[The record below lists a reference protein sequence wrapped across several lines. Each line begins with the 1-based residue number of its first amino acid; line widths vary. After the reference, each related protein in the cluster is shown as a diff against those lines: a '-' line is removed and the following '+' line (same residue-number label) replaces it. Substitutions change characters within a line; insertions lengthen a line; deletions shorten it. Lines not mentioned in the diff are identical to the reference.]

1 MRSLTPLRPRWLVI
15 SALGVVMI
23 LTWGSSY
30 YLMTVLAAPVAQSTG
45 WGLNAITGALSAGLL
60 TAALVSPRVG
70 RLIARFGGR
79 PVLAA
84 GVLALALGLVIL
96 ALAQTLWAFWLG
108 WLVLGAGMAA
118 TLYDPAFAT
127 LGRLYGAEARSAIT
141 ALTLWGG
148 FASTVCWP
156 LSALM
161 LEHWGWRG
169 VALAYAGL
177 HLCLT
182 LPLVWL
188 ALPREAEAPPP
199 APDQITPSQ
208 PVSRTEARQLVMMG
222 GLLVL
227 NGLVV
232 VNISIWLFTLLQ
244 AQGISL
250 AQAVALGALIGP
262 AQVGARLIEMAG
274 RGRHH
279 PIWTMI
285 ASTGSIASGL
295 VLLAAGLNLPA
306 LALILYGA
314 GNGLFSIARGA
325 LPLALFGPV
334 RFPVLMGQLARPA
347 LMAQA
352 IAPLAGAFMI
362 STLGEGM
369 SLYVLA
375 ALGLAN
381 IALTW
386 AMWRSTRNP
395 LRI

>member
-1 MRSLTPLRPRWLVI
+1 MSDLRIARPRWQVI

-30 YLMTVLAAPVAQSTG
+30 YLMTVLAAPVAAATG

-60 TAALVSPRVG
+60 TAALISPPVG
-70 RLIARFGGR
+70 RMIARYGGR

-84 GVLALALGLVIL
+84 GVVALALGLVLL
-96 ALAQTLWAFWLG
+96 AVAQVLWVFWLG
-108 WLVLGAGMAA
+108 WLVLGLGMAA

-127 LGRLYGAEARSAIT
+127 LGRLYGADARSAIT
-141 ALTLWGG
+141 TLTLWGG

-161 LEHWGWRG
+161 LEMWGWRG

-188 ALPREAEAPPP
+188 VLPREVEAPPP
-199 APDQITPSQ
+199 APDQIAPPSPLSQ
-208 PVSRTEARQLVMMG
+208 TEARQLLMMA

-232 VNISIWLFTLLQ
+232 VNVSIWLFKLLQ
-244 AQGISL
+244 AQGITL
-250 AQAVALGALIGP
+250 GQAVALGALIGP

-285 ASTGSIASGL
+285 ASTGAIGAGL
-295 VLLAAGLNLPA
+295 VLLASGVQLPA

-325 LPLALFGPV
+325 LPLALFGPA
-334 RFPVLMGQLARPA
+334 RFPVLMGRLARPA

-352 IAPLAGAFMI
+352 VAPMAGAFLI
-362 STLGEGM
+362 SAAGAGVTLY
-369 SLYVLA
+369 LLA
-375 ALGLAN
+375 ALGLTN
-381 IALTW
+381 MALTW
-386 AMWRSTRNP
+386 AMWRSTRHP
-395 LRI
+395 LRT

>member
-1 MRSLTPLRPRWLVI
+1 MPELGPDRARWVVI
-15 SALGVVMI
+15 SALGIVMI

-30 YLMTVLAAPVAQSTG
+30 YLMTVLAAPVAAATG

-60 TAALVSPRVG
+60 TAAWCSPSVG
-70 RLIARFGGR
+70 RLIARYGGR
-79 PVLAA
+79 PVLAG
-84 GVLALALGLVIL
+84 GVVALAIGLVLL
-96 ALAQTLWAFWLG
+96 ASAPALWVFWLG
-108 WLVLGAGMAA
+108 WFVLGIGMAA

-127 LGRLYGAEARSAIT
+127 LGRLYGADARSAIT
-141 ALTLWGG
+141 TLTLWGG

-161 LEHWGWRG
+161 LEAWGWRG
-169 VALAYAGL
+169 VALAYAGV

-188 ALPREAEAPPP
+188 ALPREAEAPPLVS
-199 APDQITPSQ
+199 DQIAPS
-208 PVSRTEARQLVMMG
+208 PPPSLTEARQLAMMA

-232 VNISIWLFTLLQ
+232 VNVSIWLFKLLQ
-244 AQGISL
+244 AQGIGL

-274 RGRHH
+274 RGRYH

-285 ASTGSIASGL
+285 ASTGAIALGL
-295 VLLAAGLNLPA
+295 VLLASGLRLPA

-325 LPLALFGPV
+325 LPLALFGPA
-334 RFPVLMGQLARPA
+334 RFPVLMGRLARPA

-352 IAPLAGAFMI
+352 VAPMAGAFVI
-362 STLGEGM
+362 SAMGEGAT
-369 SLYVLA
+369 LYLLA
-375 ALGLAN
+375 ALGTLN
-381 IALTW
+381 VALTW
-386 AMWRSTRNP
+386 AMWRSTRYP
-395 LRI
+395 LTT

>member
-1 MRSLTPLRPRWLVI
+1 MQNLTPQRPRMLVI

-30 YLMTVLAAPVAQSTG
+30 YLMTVLAAPVATATG
-45 WGLNAITGALSAGLL
+45 WGLNSITGALSAGLL
-60 TAALVSPRVG
+60 VAALCSPRVG
-70 RLIARFGGR
+70 RMIARHGGR
-79 PVLAA
+79 PVLAT
-84 GVLALALGLVIL
+84 GVIALVLGLVL
-96 ALAQTLWAFWLG
+96 LGVAQALWVFWMG
-108 WLVLGAGMAA
+108 WLVLGVGMAA
-118 TLYDPAFAT
+118 TLYDAGFAT

-141 ALTLWGG
+141 TLTLWGG

-161 LEHWGWRG
+161 LEAWGWRG

-177 HLCLT
+177 HLFLT

-188 ALPREAEAPPP
+188 VLPREVEAQPP
-199 APDQITPSQ
+199 APEQNAPSD
-208 PVSRTEARQLVMMG
+208 PVSQREARQLLMMA

-232 VNISIWLFTLLQ
+232 VNISIWLFKLLQ
-244 AQGISL
+244 AQGITL
-250 AQAVALGALIGP
+250 GQAVALGALIGP

-279 PIWTMI
+279 PIWTMV
-285 ASTGSIASGL
+285 ASTGTIALGL
-295 VLLAAGLNLPA
+295 VLLASGAHLPA

-325 LPLALFGPV
+325 LPLALFGPA
-334 RFPVLMGQLARPA
+334 RFPVLMGRLARPA

-352 IAPLAGAFMI
+352 VAPMAGAFLI
-362 STLGEGM
+362 SAAGAGVTLY
-369 SLYVLA
+369 LLA
-375 ALGLAN
+375 ALGLTN
-381 IALTW
+381 MALTW
-386 AMWRSTRNP
+386 AMWRSTRHP
-395 LRI
+395 LRA